1 MACCVPAGG
10 QSLSAAATGA
20 KRAQRSANRREGC
33 VCARSECLSSLFHR
47 NVAGGTL
54 RCQREAHGCARVA
67 PKSTQ
72 QRGRR
77 CATKGRSLPKAAQQG
92 SCSMAAGDSALC
104 LLKLHRLAWHLS
116 PARNA
121 TGSEPRATHRDGTPA
136 ARAPRPRGPG
146 DLGAS
151 DMMGIRLSQRT
162 RKSRG
167 APVPSRLSS
176 APRSGVH
183 AAAH

>member
-1 MACCVPAGG
+1 MACWVPAGG

-33 VCARSECLSSLFHR
+33 VCASSECLSSLFHR

-104 LLKLHRLAWHLS
+104 LLKLHCLAWHLYGFL
-116 PARNA
+116 ANKVGGKEA
-121 TGSEPRATHRDGTPA
+121 
-136 ARAPRPRGPG
+136 
-146 DLGAS
+146 
-151 DMMGIRLSQRT
+151 
-162 RKSRG
+162 SRG
-167 APVPSRLSS
+167 FGGKRPKLQVAPAPSSGWSELGPADPVPPLLPPGPAGGQFS
-176 APRSGVH
+176 
-183 AAAH
+183 